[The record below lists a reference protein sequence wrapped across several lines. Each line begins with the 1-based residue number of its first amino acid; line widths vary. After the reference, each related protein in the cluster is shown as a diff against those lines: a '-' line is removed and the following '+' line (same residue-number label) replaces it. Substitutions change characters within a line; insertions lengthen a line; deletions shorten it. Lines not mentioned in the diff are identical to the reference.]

1 MSNDNGM
8 DAYRISSKEMKV
20 NKSGTAKVNS
30 LSSLALLQEMAGF
43 FDFQNGDECM
53 VTYHK
58 CNEREQ

>member
-1 MSNDNGM
+1 MGTDNGM
-8 DAYRISSKEMKV
+8 DAYRISSKEVKV

-30 LSSLALLQEMAGF
+30 LSSLAILQEMAGF
-43 FDFQNGDECM
+43 LIFKMVMKFM

>member
-1 MSNDNGM
+1 M

-30 LSSLALLQEMAGF
+30 LSSLAILQEMAGF
-43 FDFQNGDECM
+43 FDFQNGDGFM
-53 VTYHK
+53 ITYHK

>member
-1 MSNDNGM
+1 MGNDNGM

-43 FDFQNGDECM
+43 FDFQNGD
-53 VTYHK
+53 VIHGHIS
-58 CNEREQ
+58 